1 MARKLRVSV
10 DYDRCTGVGA
20 CEQVCPEVFFMNDE
34 GLPDVLEEE
43 PHETLW
49 AAVERAEEACPEEA
63 VILEWVEP
71 SDVTSRRR
79 RRAAH
84 GLLSAPAAGS

>member
-10 DYDRCTGVGA
+10 DSDRCTGVGA

-34 GLPDVLEEE
+34 GLADVLEEE

-63 VILEWVEP
+63 VIVEWTE
-71 SDVTSRRR
+71 
-79 RRAAH
+79 A
-84 GLLSAPAAGS
+84 

>member
-10 DYDRCTGVGA
+10 DYARCTGVGA

-34 GLPDVLEEE
+34 GLPDVLEPE

-49 AAVERAEEACPEEA
+49 PAVSRAEEACPEEA
-63 VILEWVEP
+63 VILEWTEE
-71 SDVTSRRR
+71 
-79 RRAAH
+79 
-84 GLLSAPAAGS
+84 

>member
-20 CEQVCPEVFFMNDE
+20 CEQVCPEVFFMNE
-34 GLPDVLEEE
+34 QRLPDVLEEE
-43 PHETLW
+43 PHQTLW

-63 VILEWVEP
+63 VILEWSEE
-71 SDVTSRRR
+71 
-79 RRAAH
+79 
-84 GLLSAPAAGS
+84 